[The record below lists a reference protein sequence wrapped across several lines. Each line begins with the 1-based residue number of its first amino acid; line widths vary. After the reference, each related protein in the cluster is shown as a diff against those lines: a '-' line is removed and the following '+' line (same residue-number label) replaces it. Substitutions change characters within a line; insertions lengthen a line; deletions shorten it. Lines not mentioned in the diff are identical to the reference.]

1 MQQTQRDL
9 GNRIRKLRMRK
20 GWSQEE
26 FAGVSGLHR
35 TYIGAVERGQKN
47 LTISTLHTLVKTLG
61 TTISQLFRG
70 IGKSTQQQSYLQ

>member
-1 MQQTQRDL
+1 
-9 GNRIRKLRMRK
+9 MRK